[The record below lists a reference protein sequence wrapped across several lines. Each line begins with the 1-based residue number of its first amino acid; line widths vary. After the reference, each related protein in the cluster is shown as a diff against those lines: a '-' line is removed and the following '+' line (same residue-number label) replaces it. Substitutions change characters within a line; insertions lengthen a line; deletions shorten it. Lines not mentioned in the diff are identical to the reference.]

1 MNADLDQRLRSDLRR
16 AAATSNAPHNGRQL
30 VERRIEARRTRRRR
44 VRHAVT
50 AVSACGALLVAAVVL
65 NRPADD
71 GQVATGATADPAAG
85 SSSGLSESTP
95 TVQAVDGL
103 PHLVVDHPEFAP
115 VLSYVQDV
123 EIDRATFE
131 QGAHHI
137 QTFRTDP
144 DAWSLPAV
152 TLLTTSDPSYGI
164 GESAP
169 AGVTT
174 TVDINGSMGYL
185 VNDPAPTVPPTLGWR
200 LPHGTAALIVAPG
213 LSPQELVEWALTL
226 TPRDNGQG
234 WEVPRPPAG
243 LSVAFDGALSP
254 QQRYVGQEL
263 TFGEMPDGADAN
275 PIFLDTHRTTP
286 ARHEERVHD
295 RLHSAD
301 HVDTTVVR
309 DRPAA
314 VVRSGDQLRVLWS
327 EQGGTI
333 TNELVLHGMA
343 TDQLDSIIASLT
355 VLGDDEWNKLLA
367 DTAPDR

>member
-16 AAATSNAPHNGRQL
+16 AASTSNVPPNGRQL

-44 VRHAVT
+44 ARHAVT
-50 AVSACGALLVAAVVL
+50 AVSTCGALLVAAVVL

-71 GQVATGATADPAAG
+71 GQVATGATADPAAT
-85 SSSGLSESTP
+85 SSSSPSESTP
-95 TVQAVDGL
+95 TVQAADGL

-115 VLSYVQDV
+115 VLSYLQDV
-123 EIDRATFE
+123 EIDPATFE
-131 QGAHHI
+131 HGAHHI

-144 DAWSLPAV
+144 DGWSLPAV

-164 GESAP
+164 GDSP
-169 AGVTT
+169 LSDTT
-174 TVDINGSMGYL
+174 TVDINGSTGYL
-185 VNDPAPTVPPTLGWR
+185 MDNPAPTVPPQLGWR
-200 LPHGTAALIVAPG
+200 LPDGTAAHIVAPG

-226 TPRDNGQG
+226 TLRDNGQG
-234 WEVPRPPAG
+234 WESPRPPAG

-275 PIFLDTHRTTP
+275 PILLDTHRTTP

-301 HVDTTVVR
+301 HVDTTIVR

-327 EQGGTI
+327 EQDGTI
-333 TNELVLHGMA
+333 TNELVLHGKA
-343 TDQLDSIIASLT
+343 ADQLDSIIASLT
-355 VLGDDEWNKLLA
+355 VLGDDEWNNLVA
-367 DTAPDR
+367 ETAPDR